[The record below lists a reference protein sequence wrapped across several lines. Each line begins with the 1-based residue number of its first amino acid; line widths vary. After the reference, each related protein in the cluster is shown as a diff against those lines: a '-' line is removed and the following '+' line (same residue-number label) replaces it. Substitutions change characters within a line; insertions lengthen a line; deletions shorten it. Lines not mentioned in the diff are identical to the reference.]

1 MAREEDEQNQD
12 ENCVE
17 MNTWHERKMSRIKTY
32 FKGKKRLD
40 KGKKKPIQFKVEKE
54 DIINKKLECKK

>member
-17 MNTWHERKMSRIKTY
+17 MNTWHERKMSRIKMKT
-32 FKGKKRLD
+32 
-40 KGKKKPIQFKVEKE
+40 V
-54 DIINKKLECKK
+54 